1 MHTTL
6 LAESY
11 LHSIDPYLIEFSNG
25 FGIRWYGL
33 AYVAGFLLA
42 WAMAYQLA
50 RRGRSVIPA
59 DRVSDMMIWI
69 IIGVLVGGRLGY
81 VLFYDPSLLFEFDS
95 SFPWWKA
102 LAVNEGGMAS
112 HGGMIGVILGLMFFA
127 HRNRLPSLHLLDVG
141 AVIST
146 PGLFL
151 GRIANFINGELW
163 GEPWSGEGEAPAWTV
178 KYPMEV
184 LANPEAF
191 QLEELRSSLGGD
203 SSFLERVV
211 VESQSGN
218 EQVLAVV
225 EPQLTAYYPSQ
236 LIQALADG
244 PILLLLLVVAWW
256 RPRKPGVIA
265 GCFLVFYGCLR
276 IVTEFFR
283 QPDEGVALILGL
295 SRGQQL
301 SLVQVLLGLLLI
313 AWCASRKTRPICGLG
328 PSGAAAG
335 STG

>member
-1 MHTTL
+1 VHSTL

-42 WAMAYQLA
+42 WAMALQLA
-50 RRGRSVIPA
+50 RKGRSVIPA

-69 IIGVLVGGRLGY
+69 IMGVLVGGRLGY
-81 VLFYDPSLLFEFDS
+81 VLFYDPALLVEFDT
-95 SFPWWKA
+95 SFPWWQV
-102 LAVNEGGMAS
+102 LAVHRGGMAS
-112 HGGMIGVILGLMFFA
+112 HGGMIGVILGLIFFA
-127 HRNRLPSLHLLDVG
+127 HRNKLPSLHLLDVG
-141 AVIST
+141 AIIST

-163 GEPWSGEGEAPAWTV
+163 GEPWRGDGEAPYWTV
-178 KYPMEV
+178 KYPTEV
-184 LANPEAF
+184 LARPEEF
-191 QLEELRSSLGGD
+191 KLEELRTTLGGD
-203 SSFLERVV
+203 SSFQHRVV
-211 VESQSGN
+211 LEIQSGN
-218 EQVLAVV
+218 EQVIAIV

-236 LIQALADG
+236 LIQAISDG
-244 PILLLLLVVAWW
+244 PVLLLLLIIAWW

-276 IVTEFFR
+276 IITEFFR
-283 QPDEGVALILGL
+283 QPDEGIALVMGL

-301 SLVQVLLGLLLI
+301 SLVQVVLGLALV
-313 AWCASRKTRPICGLG
+313 AWCASRRTRPICGLG
-328 PSGAAAG
+328 PPASAR
-335 STG
+335 SIS